1 MSMNSS
7 PIEPQVPKK
16 NARARSGRL
25 QALLI
30 LLICASP
37 IVGGTIA
44 FKFWESGR
52 TTNYGELITPRKV
65 EIVGQGAD
73 QRRAALS
80 DYQGKWRYVMF
91 DAGQCDEQCQRKLL
105 YTRQIRLAQGRE
117 QTRIERIWL
126 IDDRSVPN
134 AGHVALYADAH
145 VITLAS
151 PSVASEFE
159 PQGSARQYIYLVDP
173 LGNLMMRYSADPDP
187 ARMIK
192 DLQRLLKYSRIG

>member
-1 MSMNSS
+1 MASS
-7 PIEPQVPKK
+7 SIEPPRPTQ

-30 LLICASP
+30 LLVCAAP

-44 FKFWESGR
+44 FKFWESGP
-52 TTNYGELITPRKV
+52 TTNYGELVTPRKV
-65 EIVGQGAD
+65 EFVGQGAD
-73 QRRAALS
+73 RRRAALS
-80 DYQGKWRYVMF
+80 DSDGKWRYVMF
-91 DAGQCDEQCQRKLL
+91 DAGECDEQCQRKLL

-117 QTRIERIWL
+117 QARIERIWL

-134 AGHVALYADAH
+134 AEHAAFYTDAH
-145 VITLAS
+145 VITLGS

-159 PQGSARQYIYLVDP
+159 LQGSARQYIYLVDP

>member
-1 MSMNSS
+1 MSMNTSS
-7 PIEPQVPKK
+7 IEPPRPTQ

-30 LLICASP
+30 LLVCAAP

-44 FKFWESGR
+44 FKFWESGP
-52 TTNYGELITPRKV
+52 TTNYGELVTPRKV

-80 DYQGKWRYVMF
+80 DYDGKWRYVMF
-91 DAGQCDEQCQRKLL
+91 DAGECDEQCQRKLL

-117 QTRIERIWL
+117 QARIERIWL

-134 AGHVALYADAH
+134 AGHAALYADAH
-145 VITLAS
+145 VITLGS
-151 PSVASEFE
+151 PSVAAEFE
-159 PQGSARQYIYLVDP
+159 AQGSARQYIYLVDP
-173 LGNLMMRYSADPDP
+173 HGNLMMRYPADPDP